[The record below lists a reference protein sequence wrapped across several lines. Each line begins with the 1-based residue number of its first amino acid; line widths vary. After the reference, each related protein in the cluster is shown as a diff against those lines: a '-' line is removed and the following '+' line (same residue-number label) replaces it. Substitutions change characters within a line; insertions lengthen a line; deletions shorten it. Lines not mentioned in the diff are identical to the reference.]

1 MRSPKITI
9 AKLEAMIQQGRG
21 TGTGNGYTPW
31 ILPTKRG
38 TSSSSNQSYVPMPM
52 SRRHSFYLSL
62 GERHLA
68 HVYWWLGAADVRE
81 QFPLWPW
88 PHPHPM
94 AEIAPQQTWPDH
106 PGMDAVARDA
116 DIRVYGYPG
125 LHISYVLTID
135 LMVTLRG
142 SDDALRLLGISCKP
156 QEQFDQARPSSRLR
170 ERLELDRRYCITA
183 NIPHLLVHPEQLP
196 RVLVRQLEW
205 LAPLAQ
211 RHQIDWLINSDAYQR
226 FVQRLN
232 QHVWSTPAHA
242 AAEIAGERL
251 GWNRHQIDFA
261 THLAMWRQDV
271 DVDLSTPISMASP
284 LPGGGRRLRDELRSR
299 LLGLALC

>member
-1 MRSPKITI
+1 
-9 AKLEAMIQQGRG
+9 
-21 TGTGNGYTPW
+21 
-31 ILPTKRG
+31 
-38 TSSSSNQSYVPMPM
+38 
-52 SRRHSFYLSL
+52 
-62 GERHLA
+62 
-68 HVYWWLGAADVRE
+68 
-81 QFPLWPW
+81 
-88 PHPHPM
+88 
-94 AEIAPQQTWPDH
+94 
-106 PGMDAVARDA
+106 MDAVARDA

>member
-9 AKLEAMIQQGRG
+9 AKLEAMIREGRG
-21 TGTGNGYTPW
+21 IGTGNDYTPW

-52 SRRHSFYLSL
+52 LRRHCFYLSL

-88 PHPHPM
+88 PHLHPM
-94 AEIAPQQTWPDH
+94 AEIVPQRTWFDH
-106 PGMDAVARDA
+106 PGMDAVAEDA
-116 DIRVYGYPG
+116 DIRVYSYPG
-125 LHISYVLTID
+125 LQISHVLTID
-135 LMVTLRG
+135 LMVTVTG
-142 SDDALRLLGISCKP
+142 VDGALRLMGVSCKP
-156 QEQFDQARPSSRLR
+156 QEQFEQARPSSRLR
-170 ERLELDRRYCITA
+170 ERLELDRRYCIA
-183 NIPHLLVHPEQLP
+183 ADIPHLLIHPEQLP

-211 RHQIDWLINSDAYQR
+211 HHQIDWLIKSMAYQR
-226 FVQRLN
+226 FVDCLD
-232 QHVWSTPAHA
+232 HDVWSTPTHA
-242 AAEIAGERL
+242 AAQNAGKRP
-251 GWNRHQIDFA
+251 GWNRRQIDFA

-271 DVDLSTPISMASP
+271 DVDLSVPISMASP
-284 LPGGGRRLRDELRSR
+284 LPRGGRRIRDDLRSR
-299 LLGLALC
+299 LLGPALC